1 MQLKYVFR
9 AHLKSKFW
17 RLHFKITQKSALKN
31 FIDIK
36 TFPTYF
42 FTIFLQH
49 HSNRPYPNVKMILA
63 NFYIIKTLKF
73 IITSG
78 FGYFTHTFTSFTCYK
93 LVRLFGFF
101 QIKVL
106 VYTSNWGFLSFT
118 KVVSLQFLTSS
129 ELKCNVTINQRF
141 EKLFFNPIITVSS
154 IFTFFSIFDAT

>member
-49 HSNRPYPNVKMILA
+49 HSNRPYPNVKMILT
-63 NFYIIKTLKF
+63 NFYIIKTIWSSLSLRVLD
-73 IITSG
+73 TLL
-78 FGYFTHTFTSFTCYK
+78 TLLRVL
-93 LVRLFGFF
+93 LVINLFGC
-101 QIKVL
+101 L
-106 VYTSNWGFLSFT
+106 D
-118 KVVSLQFLTSS
+118 
-129 ELKCNVTINQRF
+129 
-141 EKLFFNPIITVSS
+141 FFNKSPCLYVKLRIPFFHKGCF
-154 IFTFFSIFDAT
+154 FTISYVIWT